1 MSDLVGIPEEI
12 KSPLRKFKDLPSAE
26 RRLIQAVLQGLSRG
40 TGIARRHGLGVEG
53 TLETLIGLCDK
64 GIIKIVPGENDHFQI
79 FSYDLKNKMYVER
92 AEIVLKLK

>member
-1 MSDLVGIPEEI
+1 MSDLIIPEDI
-12 KSPLRKFKDLPSAE
+12 KVPARKFKDLPTAE

-40 TGIARRHGLGVEG
+40 TGIAKRHGLGIEG

-64 GIIKIVPGENDHFQI
+64 GIIKIVPRPHDHFQV
-79 FSYDLKNKMYVER
+79 FSYDLKAKQYIER